1 MQFMPL
7 VNGYIVEVG
16 FEPVRFRTGV
26 HPLTH
31 YTILPFI
38 KEVCSIAVKNK
49 NEGTLTST
57 RQIS

>member
-7 VNGYIVEVG
+7 ISWYIAEMG

-26 HPLTH
+26 QPLTH

-38 KEVCSIAVKNK
+38 KDVCNIVVKNK
-49 NEGTLTST
+49 NEGSLTST